1 LTFYESIKN
10 EFKEEGMAIQ
20 KVFIVG
26 TGLMGAGIA
35 QVCAQAGL
43 QVFITDVNQEIL
55 DRAMKNIAWSV
66 GKFIEKGKLTENLET
81 ILSRIR
87 TGMDFTPANQVDL
100 AIEAVFEKLDLKQEI
115 FRKLDEICG
124 VETLLAS
131 NTSAIPI
138 TEIAAMTRRPEKVL
152 GLHFFNPVPMMEVVE
167 VVKGV
172 KTSEE
177 AMRSGVEFVRRIGKE
192 PIRVESDVPGFLL
205 NRINLIGYVEAI
217 RLLELGIGTIAD
229 IDKGVRLA
237 FGRRMGPLETG
248 DLVGLDVSYGALTA
262 IYEESKDM
270 RYYPPQLLRR
280 KVKAG
285 ELGRKTGRGW
295 YEYNKDKGLK
305 DH

>member
-1 LTFYESIKN
+1 
-10 EFKEEGMAIQ
+10 MAIQ

-26 TGLMGAGIA
+26 SGLMGAGIA

-55 DRAMKNIAWSV
+55 DRAMKNIAWSI

-217 RLLELGIGTIAD
+217 RLLELGIGTVAD